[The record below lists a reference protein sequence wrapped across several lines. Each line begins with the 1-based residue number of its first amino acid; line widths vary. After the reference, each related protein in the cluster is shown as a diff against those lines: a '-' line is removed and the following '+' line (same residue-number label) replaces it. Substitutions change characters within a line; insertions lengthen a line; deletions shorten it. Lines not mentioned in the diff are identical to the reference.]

1 MYNGT
6 LPLFFELAM
15 ERVYPVGEGV
25 AGSILVAAGNLVL
38 LLFYIAFM
46 VPQSDIKW
54 MNWVTVAGLGV
65 CVIGCLI
72 YREEYT
78 RLDLDEHFPSQNP
91 LNKELFD
98 NT

>member
-72 YREEYT
+72 DREEYT
-78 RLDLDEHFPSQNP
+78 RLDLDEHFPSQSP